1 MNEENKQTPLTVGEL
16 SVKIDM
22 VREIMYDK
30 KGKPLKDPQ
39 GEISYKREDY
49 NGLMSL
55 LNKYDSRLHDMK
67 DLKMYLKLKDKLYEG
82 WVKNKTQLELSV
94 DEAAFLKKFLSEYKD
109 RDGKDVPLKEFEART
124 LVGMLEALG

>member
-1 MNEENKQTPLTVGEL
+1 MNEENKQTPLTVGGL

-22 VREIMYDK
+22 VREIVYDK

-39 GEISYKREDY
+39 GETSYKREDY

-94 DEAAFLKKFLSEYKD
+94 DEAAFLKKFLAEYKD
-109 RDGKDVPLKEFEART
+109 RDGRDVPLKEFEMRT
-124 LVGMLEALG
+124 LVGILEALE